1 VHVVPW
7 AVQPWKLPRGAQ
19 QRAGVLLVANFA
31 HAPNLDGADW
41 LVGEVMPLV
50 WATEPDIT
58 LTIVGGD
65 LPATLQARFAAAGE
79 RVRLAGYVSDLSPLY
94 GAARLAVAPLRFGAG
109 LKGKALEA
117 WAAGIPCAMTPI
129 AAEGLPL
136 PGELAETV
144 AADAAGLARLIAGLH
159 GDAALAE
166 RLGRA
171 GRAVLRT
178 GFSRTAQQAALAAA
192 ISAPAQPAAS
202 VQPLLAVR
210 PG

>member
-1 VHVVPW
+1 
-7 AVQPWKLPRGAQ
+7 
-19 QRAGVLLVANFA
+19 
-31 HAPNLDGADW
+31 
-41 LVGEVMPLV
+41 M
-50 WATEPDIT
+50 
-58 LTIVGGD
+58 
-65 LPATLQARFAAAGE
+65 
-79 RVRLAGYVSDLSPLY
+79 SPLY

-144 AADAAGLARLIAGLH
+144 AADAA
-159 GDAALAE
+159 ALAE

-178 GFSRTAQQAALAAA
+178 GFSRTAEQAALAAA